1 MKHYS
6 FDMNKTFL
14 LLMLIILSSCGG
26 SKRLAQKT
34 KAQQISSYAQSFLG
48 TSYKYGGTNSSGMD
62 CSGLVYRAFYRHG
75 TELPRTSKNMSKIGD
90 KTRLKKAKVG
100 DLIFFKTPIKGRG
113 INHVGLITK
122 VNGRDIS
129 FIHSTTSQGVIVT
142 NLNQKYWKKSF
153 KFVKRVL

>member
-1 MKHYS
+1 MVKYNLIVKG
-6 FDMNKTFL
+6 FIIFL
-14 LLMLIILSSCGG
+14 IFSLTSCGG
-26 SKRLAQKT
+26 SKRLAQNT
-34 KAQQISSYAQSFLG
+34 KAQQISTYAKSFLG

-75 TELPRTSKNMSKIGD
+75 IELPRTSKSMSKIGK

-100 DLIFFKTPIKGRG
+100 DLVFFKTPGKGGR
-113 INHVGLITK
+113 INHVGLVIK
-122 VNGRDIS
+122 ADGRDVR